1 MTKRLRIDGTGPGT
15 LATLGALALV
25 AATAGCTGA
34 VGSGGPGGT
43 GTGTGTGTGAAGG
56 GSGGPGVGTGVAGSS
71 TGFGTGTA
79 GAAAA
84 CTAAASLAP
93 ARVWRITDAQYV
105 NVVAQVFGVHVPT
118 EVTAADA
125 KPAEFSNFS
134 EAPEL
139 TVQSSTV
146 TAYQKA
152 AHGAATAAV
161 TANLGIFLPCGT
173 KAPTDACVQ
182 GFIRN
187 RVARAFGRSVTDAEM
202 QDLLALYHTGLTES
216 PSAGVRM
223 IIEAT
228 LQSPSFLYRTE
239 LGPSATG
246 GPTVKVKLTTFEL
259 AAAVS
264 FALLDSVPDDELW
277 SHALDGTLTMPA
289 VLGKQVD
296 RLLASPAVQANL
308 GKQAGFWLGV
318 EKLQSIVPKN
328 MTLFPAWTASVQQDL
343 YSSARMFVADV
354 IGNGTMADLLS
365 SKRMYLNANL
375 AKVYG
380 ISGVTSTN
388 LTPVDVQS
396 PGRDSG
402 IFTQPAILAAW
413 SHPDRGDAVHRGLF
427 IYNAFVCG
435 PTIPP
440 PPANA
445 TTIAATFPA
454 DATQRELATLRA
466 TNAAGCGSC
475 HGFFDP
481 LGLSTENYDPIGR
494 YTTTDDKGQTVDASA
509 TLKNLG
515 PDLDGPVTGLPDVV
529 AKLKGGRRAADCASR
544 NMASIVLGRSITTDD
559 SCALRDVKDHFA
571 SSGSFSDYFRAM
583 LTSPGFLTRDVAP

>member
-1 MTKRLRIDGTGPGT
+1 MTQRFPIGTT
-15 LATLGALALV
+15 RRAAVVAALALG
-25 AATAGCTGA
+25 AAAGCTGA
-34 VGSGGPGGT
+34 VGAGGPAGT
-43 GTGTGTGTGAAGG
+43 GTGPGTGAAG
-56 GSGGPGVGTGVAGSS
+56 STGGPGIGTGVAGSVM
-71 TGFGTGTA
+71 GTGTA
-79 GAAAA
+79 GAAAP

-93 ARVWRITDAQYV
+93 ARIWRITDAQYV
-105 NVVAQVFGVHVPT
+105 NVVAQVFGVNVPK

-125 KPAEFSNFS
+125 KPADFSNFS
-134 EAPEL
+134 EGPEL
-139 TVQSSTV
+139 TVQSTTV

-152 AHGAATAAV
+152 AHGAAVAAV

-173 KAPTDACVQ
+173 KAPSDACVE
-182 GFIRN
+182 GFIGN
-187 RVARAFGRSVTDAEM
+187 RVARAFGRTLTDGEV
-202 QDLLALYHTGLTES
+202 QDLLAVYHAGLAES

-228 LQSPSFLYRTE
+228 LQAPSFLYRTE
-239 LGPSATG
+239 LGPQLAG
-246 GPTVKVKLTTFEL
+246 GPTAKVKLTPFEL
-259 AAAVS
+259 ASAVS

-277 SHALDGTLTMPA
+277 TRALDGTLTTPA

-296 RLLASPAVQANL
+296 RLLASPSAQDNL
-308 GKQAGFWLGV
+308 GKQAGYWLGV

-328 MTLFPAWTASVQQDL
+328 TTLFPEWSASVQQDL
-343 YSSARMFVADV
+343 YASARLFVSDM
-354 IGNGTMADLLS
+354 IGNGTLDDLMS

-380 ISGVTSTN
+380 IPGVTSAT
-388 LTPVDVQS
+388 LTPVDVQG

-445 TTIAATFPA
+445 TTVAATFPA

-466 TNAAGCGSC
+466 TNSMGCGGC
-475 HGFFDP
+475 HGYFDP
-481 LGLSTENYDPIGR
+481 LGLASENYDPIGR
-494 YTTTDDKGQTVDASA
+494 YSTTDAKGQAIDASA
-509 TLKNLG
+509 TLMNLG
-515 PDLDGPVTGLPDVV
+515 PDLDGPITGLPDVV
-529 AKLKGGRRAADCASR
+529 AKLKGGRRASDCASR
-544 NMASIVLGRSITTDD
+544 NMASIVLGRSIATDD
-559 SCALRDVKDHFA
+559 SCALRDIEDQFA
-571 SSGSFSDYFRAM
+571 AKGSFAEYFRAM
-583 LTSPGFLTRDVAP
+583 LTSPGFLTRDAAL